1 MATMTLPEVFDL
13 RLKLQQLE
21 RKKDS
26 PELSLFER
34 CDLEDEILGIKEQLG
49 QFDRQKFSQDEE
61 CINCSG

>member
-21 RKKDS
+21 GKKDS

-34 CDLEDEILGIKEQLG
+34 CDLEDEILNIKEQLG
-49 QFDRQKFSQDEE
+49 QFDRQKFSQDDE